1 MKTTI
6 PLGRLAGIAVGAH
19 WSVLVTVV
27 LLVQLLAMVV
37 LPGSVPGQ
45 VGLAYWATAAGGALL
60 FLVSLL
66 AHELAHALVARRYG
80 VDVQRITLWLLG
92 GVAQLEGEPPT
103 PRADLLIAG
112 VGPVVSLGLGGLF
125 ALAAAG
131 ATAASLPV
139 LATTMVGWLAA
150 VNLLLGTFNL
160 LPGAPLD
167 GGRVLRAALWKRY
180 GDRNRAGVTAG
191 TVGQLLGT
199 TLMGLGLLQVLV
211 TGQFSGLWLALVGWF
226 LSGAATAERSAITVR
241 SRLGSVRLRDVMDPN
256 PVTAPGWWTVDAF
269 LDRVAVGARRQVFPV
284 LDFEGRPAGVVSL
297 AELARLPADRRPAT
311 RVTDAARP
319 MDRVVVAAP
328 TDELEALLRRRFNV
342 AAGELILV
350 VADGRLAGVVEAAD
364 VARVIEL
371 GALGRSPAPRGPGTG
386 NGDLG
391 NGDLG
396 NGDLGNGDLGHGAG
410 GPVGGSAA
418 DDPPRAAPGVPRW

>member
-1 MKTTI
+1 MPWHSAPPRPTVEGADPARADPDGDRPNRDGAAGAARQGWGAMKTTI

-131 ATAASLPV
+131 ATA
-139 LATTMVGWLAA
+139 
-150 VNLLLGTFNL
+150 
-160 LPGAPLD
+160 
-167 GGRVLRAALWKRY
+167 
-180 GDRNRAGVTAG
+180 
-191 TVGQLLGT
+191 
-199 TLMGLGLLQVLV
+199 
-211 TGQFSGLWLALVGWF
+211 
-226 LSGAATAERSAITVR
+226 
-241 SRLGSVRLRDVMDPN
+241 
-256 PVTAPGWWTVDAF
+256 
-269 LDRVAVGARRQVFPV
+269 
-284 LDFEGRPAGVVSL
+284 
-297 AELARLPADRRPAT
+297 
-311 RVTDAARP
+311 
-319 MDRVVVAAP
+319 
-328 TDELEALLRRRFNV
+328 
-342 AAGELILV
+342 
-350 VADGRLAGVVEAAD
+350 
-364 VARVIEL
+364 
-371 GALGRSPAPRGPGTG
+371 
-386 NGDLG
+386 
-391 NGDLG
+391 
-396 NGDLGNGDLGHGAG
+396 
-410 GPVGGSAA
+410 
-418 DDPPRAAPGVPRW
+418 